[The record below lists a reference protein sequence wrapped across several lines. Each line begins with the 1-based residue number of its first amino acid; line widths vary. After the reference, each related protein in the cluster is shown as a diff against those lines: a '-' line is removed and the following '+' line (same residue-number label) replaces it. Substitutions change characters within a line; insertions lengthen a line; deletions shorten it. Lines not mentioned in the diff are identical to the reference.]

1 MSRVV
6 ETRRVDGGVRRRL
19 RGAFRWRWDR
29 GDWRGSADLTGW
41 WRDGELLGELGPA
54 LAGLYDEEPTVVLGP
69 VSRGSLV
76 GALTAA
82 SLGVGFVEV
91 RKNGGPANDSDR
103 WVLRTTGPDY
113 RDRHVVFGF
122 RRGLVNA
129 GDRVLMV
136 DDWADTGA
144 TARVVRQLTDD
155 CGAQWIGAAVIVD
168 GLMDPRLRHDLPVRA
183 LLDVRTL

>member
-1 MSRVV
+1 ML
-6 ETRRVDGGVRRRL
+6 L
-19 RGAFRWRWDR
+19 R
-29 GDWRGSADLTGW
+29 
-41 WRDGELLGELGPA
+41 ELGPA
-54 LAGLYDEEPTVVLGP
+54 LGSLYSATPTVVLGP

-82 SLGVGFVEV
+82 ALGVGFVEV
-91 RKNGGPANDSDR
+91 RKNGGPAHDSDR

-113 RDRHVVFGF
+113 RDRHVDFGF
-122 RRGLVNA
+122 RRELVRA

-144 TARVVRQLTDD
+144 TARVVRQLVDD
-155 CGAQWIGAAVIVD
+155 CGAHWIGAAVIVD
-168 GLMDPRLRHDLPVRA
+168 GLMDPRLRHDLPIRA

>member
-1 MSRVV
+1 MRA
-6 ETRRVDGGVRRRL
+6 
-19 RGAFRWRWDR
+19 AFTWRWDR
-29 GDWRGSADLTGW
+29 GEWGGSADLTGW
-41 WRDGELLGELGPA
+41 WRDAQVLGELGPA
-54 LAGLYDEEPTVVLGP
+54 LAGLYSEKPTVVLGP

-144 TARVVRQLTDD
+144 TARVVRQLVDD

-168 GLMDPRLRHDLPVRA
+168 GLMDPRLRHDLPLRA

>member
-1 MSRVV
+1 MTTMA
-6 ETRRVDGGVRRRL
+6 ETRRAGEGVRRRL
-19 RGAFRWRWDR
+19 RAAISWHWDR
-29 GDWRGSADLTGW
+29 SDWRATADLTGW
-41 WRDGELLGELGPA
+41 WRDAQVLADLGPA
-54 LAGLYDEEPTVVLGP
+54 LAGLYAEQPTVVLGP

-76 GALTAA
+76 GALAAA

-91 RKNGGPANDSDR
+91 RKNRGPANDTDR

-113 RDRHVVFGF
+113 CDRHVVFGF

-144 TARVVRQLTDD
+144 TARVVRQLVDD
-155 CGAQWIGAAVIVD
+155 CGAQWVGAAVIVD
-168 GLMDPRLRHDLPVRA
+168 GLTDPRLRHDLPVRA